1 MAPDERPRL
10 EEITQKSST
19 GPSIDE
25 RLALLERIER
35 REAGAVR
42 RAARIAWLS
51 LAIATALVAVLIFGA
66 WWQVR
71 QLRTEASTLEA
82 QQQKLETAIAEQT
95 TELGRLEAEVK
106 EKQAAVAT
114 MISAF
119 RRTTEQ
125 ARSGFTTALDADP
138 RATVLVPRAYVHIV
152 DEEDRQWARNLN
164 DRLENAGIIPL
175 GIEHVPRAAGLRRFE
190 VRYYKKAE
198 EAGAQRIVNVL
209 EDVGVPASPV
219 YLDLEGN
226 TRVRANH
233 YEIWCPAN
241 ARRFK
246 LRPLGP
252 PGE

>member
-1 MAPDERPRL
+1 MAADEPVKGR
-10 EEITQKSST
+10 SV
-19 GPSIDE
+19 DE
-25 RLALLERIER
+25 RLALLEQIER

-42 RAARIAWLS
+42 RAARIAWVS
-51 LAIATALVAVLIFGA
+51 LALATALVAVLIFGA
-66 WWQVR
+66 WWQVK

-82 QQQKLETAIAEQT
+82 QQRDLKTDIADHEAQ
-95 TELGRLEAEVK
+95 LARLEAEVK
-106 EKQAAVAT
+106 EKQAAVST

-119 RRTTEQ
+119 RRTTDQ

-138 RATVLVPRAYVHIV
+138 KATVLVPRAYVHIV

-164 DRLENAGIIPL
+164 DRLQNAGVIPL

-190 VRYYKKAE
+190 VRYYKQAE
-198 EAGAQRIVNVL
+198 ESGAQRIVDVL
-209 EDVGVPASPV
+209 ADAGVPATV
-219 YLDLEGN
+219 RYLNLENN

-241 ARRFK
+241 ARQFK
-246 LRPLGP
+246 LRPLDTP